1 VDGLNSKL
9 RELVAN
15 GYLIGAEAWFDPGR
29 NTKEQ
34 LKAGKLAISYN
45 YTPVPP
51 LENLMFYQHITDEYL
66 MDFAS
71 QMAA

>member
-1 VDGLNSKL
+1 MNAKI

-15 GYLIGAEAWFDPGR
+15 GYLIGGGAWFDPAK
-29 NTKEQ
+29 NSAET
-34 LKAGKLAISYN
+34 LKAGKLLVSYD

-51 LENLMFYQHITDEYL
+51 LENLLFNQHITDEYL
-66 MDFAS
+66 IDFAA